1 MTVNELRRPYTAE
14 SQNGAA
20 SHVNGDGVSNADLL
34 SVLEDVRN
42 RIAVNPN
49 GVAVS
54 GTSAASRDVE
64 VEAVR
69 TQIAQMDKT
78 IDQSKR
84 EIAGIK
90 HPQSPEDP
98 VEIAASQL
106 DAIVDATESATEDIL
121 DATEKIEDIVKRMIA
136 IDPDNNDLVSLGDEV
151 GGHLIRMMEACS
163 FQDITGQRVTKV
175 VKTLKFIE
183 DRVAAIISIWGPS
196 SFDNIPL
203 VHPEVAAEAET
214 EQALLNGPQ
223 LENEGISQDDI
234 DSLFD

>member
-1 MTVNELRRPYTAE
+1 MRK
-14 SQNGAA
+14 
-20 SHVNGDGVSNADLL
+20 
-34 SVLEDVRN
+34 
-42 RIAVNPN
+42 RIAVNPD
-49 GVAVS
+49 GVVVS
-54 GTSAASRDVE
+54 GTSAAGDNTE

-69 TQIAQMDKT
+69 AQIGQMVAT
-78 IDQSKR
+78 IDRSKR

-90 HPQSPEDP
+90 HPHSSEDP
-98 VEIAASQL
+98 VEIASSQL
-106 DAIVDATESATEDIL
+106 DAIVDATENATEDIL

-136 IDPDNNDLVSLGDEV
+136 IDPDNSDLLSLGDEV

-183 DRVAAIISIWGPS
+183 DRVSAIIAIWGAS
-196 SFDNIPL
+196 SFENIPI
-203 VHPEVAAEAET
+203 VHPEIAAEAET

-223 LENEGISQDDI
+223 LANEGISQDDI